1 MAPQHLVQF
10 YTDEAALI
18 RSVSRYVIEGLDAR
32 KSVVLV
38 TSRERQDALFSFL
51 DQSFGDL
58 VVLDSE
64 RTIGEL
70 FPDGKFSPRRFD
82 AIVGGAMREAV
93 SRSRS
98 HGVRAY
104 GDMVDV
110 LWQRGSV
117 SDAVELERYWNDL
130 QAQLPFDLYCAYN
143 VDLFGEFDPQAV
155 AATLCQHSSI
165 VSDGRSNELRS
176 SLEFAMYETLGRD
189 VPRLTDAESAIL
201 WLREHAPRQA
211 DEILTRA
218 RKYASG

>member
-1 MAPQHLVQF
+1 MAPQHVVQF
-10 YTDEAALI
+10 YSDEAALI
-18 RSVSRYVIEGLDAR
+18 QSVSRYVIEGLDAR
-32 KSVVLV
+32 KSVVLI

-51 DQSFGDL
+51 DQFSGDL

-64 RTIGEL
+64 RTLGEL

-98 HGVRAY
+98 HGVSAY

-110 LWQRGSV
+110 LWRRGRLN
-117 SDAVELERYWNDL
+117 DAVELERYWNDL
-130 QAQLPFDLYCAYN
+130 QAQLPFDLYCAYD
-143 VDLFGEFDPQAV
+143 VDLFGDFDPDAV
-155 AATLCQHSSI
+155 AAMLCQHTSI
-165 VSDGRSNELRS
+165 VPDRRSGELRS
-176 SLEFAMYETLGRD
+176 SLEFAMYETLGSG

-201 WLREHAPRQA
+201 WLREHAPQQA
-211 DEILTRA
+211 GEILTRA